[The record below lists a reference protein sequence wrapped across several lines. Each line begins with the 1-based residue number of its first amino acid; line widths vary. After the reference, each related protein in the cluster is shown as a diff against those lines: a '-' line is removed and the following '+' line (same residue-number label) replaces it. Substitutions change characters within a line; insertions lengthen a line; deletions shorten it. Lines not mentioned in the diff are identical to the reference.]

1 MRDPEVA
8 LSEEVDRTYD
18 VSDEE
23 PLSCAIA
30 AAVGSAIDTD
40 PTELEPLGDYVNVNA
55 LNQLFD
61 GASESNRRTGGH
73 VAFRY
78 DGREVLVTDD
88 GVVLVAGPE

>member
-1 MRDPEVA
+1 MRDPEIA
-8 LSEEVDRTYD
+8 LSERVDRRYD

-30 AAVGSAIDTD
+30 TAVGNASDQD
-40 PTELEPLGDYVNVNA
+40 PTDLEPLGDYVNVNA

-61 GASESNRRTGGH
+61 GAAESNRRTGGH

-78 DGREVLVTDD
+78 GDREVLVTDD
-88 GVVLVAGPE
+88 GVVLVAGSE